1 MNNYQRNSLVLLFAC
16 LLLAA
21 ASGFA
26 QNGPSKEQPSKEQPG
41 KEPPGVTPDARPAQV
56 LYEEANSYL
65 DKKYAEFNKDKRAY
79 DPKLEANTRQEQKDL
94 ATRNAAKLEARNA
107 RNARNAEGRTELY
120 YLGMLHHLSGNSDSA
135 LSAMRRFLDLDSTG
149 ERAQIARAVVVLHAT
164 RKNLIP
170 EAESVVESYTKSQPQ
185 SLDEL
190 FGMET
195 LLTEALYKAKDFER
209 MAGHARKMLSVARIA
224 TESKRIIGFR
234 RDERLFK
241 AASLLAEAY
250 SKLNK
255 REAAV
260 ATIEDLL
267 KISVALPS
275 GNLYRLARIRLAGL
289 DPSADLLKV
298 LGKPANSRSAEL
310 PEIMATE
317 WIDQSPIKLSE
328 LRGRVVLLD
337 FWAPWC
343 GPCRYT
349 FPKLQKWHESYKD
362 KGLVI
367 LGMTKYYGHADGR
380 ILTPADELAYLRDFK
395 KRNRL
400 PYGFVVAD
408 SEVNDFNYGAFTLPT
423 SFLIDQ
429 RGSVRFIAIGADEQ
443 ETTTLG
449 NMIKQLLAEPAPEQ
463 VIRKAADSNRD

>member
-1 MNNYQRNSLVLLFAC
+1 MFAC

-26 QNGPSKEQPSKEQPG
+26 QDGPGKEQPG
-41 KEPPGVTPDARPAQV
+41 KEQPGVTPDARPAQV
-56 LYEEANSYL
+56 LYEEANRYL

-79 DPKLEANTRQEQKDL
+79 DPKLETTTRQEQKDL
-94 ATRNAAKLEARNA
+94 ASRNAATLEARNA
-107 RNARNAEGRTELY
+107 REAPGKTDFY
-120 YLGMLHHLSGNSDSA
+120 YLGMLYHLSGNSDSA
-135 LSAMRRFLDLDSTG
+135 LSAMRRFLALDSTS
-149 ERAQIARAVVVLHAT
+149 EQAQFARAVVVVHAT

-170 EAESVVESYTKSQPQ
+170 EAESAVESYTKSQPQ

-209 MAGHARKMLSVARIA
+209 MAGHARKMLSAARIA
-224 TESKRIIGFR
+224 TESKTIVGFK

-241 AASLLAEAY
+241 SALLLSEAY
-250 SKLNK
+250 SKLNNK
-255 REAAV
+255 EAAI

-275 GNLYRLARIRLAGL
+275 GNLYRMAWFRLTAL
-289 DPSADLLKV
+289 DPSADLLKA
-298 LGKPANSRSAEL
+298 LAKPANSTSAEL
-310 PEIMATE
+310 PEIIGTE

-380 ILTPADELAYLRDFK
+380 KLTPVEELAYLRDFK
-395 KRNRL
+395 KKNRL

-408 SEVNDFNYGAFTLPT
+408 SDVNDFNYGTFSLPT

-429 RGSVRFIAIGADEQ
+429 RGKVRFIAIGANEQ
-443 ETTTLG
+443 ETTALG
-449 NMIKQLLAEPAPEQ
+449 KMIKQLLAEPAQEK
-463 VIRKAADSNRD
+463 VITRKTDDSNRD